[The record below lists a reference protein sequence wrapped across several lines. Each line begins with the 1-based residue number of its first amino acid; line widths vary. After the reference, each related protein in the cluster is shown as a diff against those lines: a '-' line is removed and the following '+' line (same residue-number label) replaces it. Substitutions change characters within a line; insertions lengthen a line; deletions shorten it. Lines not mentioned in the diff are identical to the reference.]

1 MIRTFEL
8 SATPIAPA
16 DPCKKLPVGPTDL
29 RDPGGKK
36 FVAAWLAH
44 VEAGRIGG
52 NPPMSEAARDALL
65 ANERLICGRQRTF
78 PG

>member
-16 DPCKKLPVGPTDL
+16 DPGTKLPVGPTDL

-36 FVAAWLAH
+36 FVAQWLVRFVLAY
-44 VEAGRIGG
+44 RF
-52 NPPMSEAARDALL
+52 AA
-65 ANERLICGRQRTF
+65 
-78 PG
+78 